1 MPQTQFISVKE
12 AAELLNCTPHY
23 IRKLLRENKIR
34 GGHIEGKKNFHVDPA
49 SLETYK
55 KSDDFT
61 NDINQLKQTL
71 PITIMDAVMDVEE
84 CFESDLIAYV
94 SAIGSPLS
102 SITHDDCIL
111 LDDLLNSLDPVYP
124 GTEGKKFKKITL
136 FLQSGGGIL
145 EAAIKFVDIITHYA
159 NHFDVI
165 VPMMAKSAATLISLS
180 AENLYMTPVSELGPV
195 DPIVQSPTNPGI
207 QVPARAIKDL
217 IKLYSREQKATD
229 TKERTDVDKILLKK
243 IEELDTYLLGSY
255 ESALVF
261 STNQIEERLKAKIKD
276 NPALLKE
283 AVYEFTEKHPS
294 HSFPITFHKLQ
305 EYGLGKMI
313 ESPANMNAVK
323 TLLAVYQA
331 FMAGNSIVKTI
342 GNRHMNR
349 NVIVQITNMSQVP
362 TKTAI

>member
-1 MPQTQFISVKE
+1 MSETKLISVKE
-12 AAELLNCTPHY
+12 AADQLNCTPHY

-34 GGHIEGKKNFHVDPA
+34 GGHVTGKKNLHVDPA
-49 SLETYK
+49 SLDAYK
-55 KSDDFT
+55 KTDDFT
-61 NDINQLKQTL
+61 NDINQLRQDM
-71 PITIMDAVMDVEE
+71 PITIMEAVEDVED
-84 CFESDLIAYV
+84 CFETDLIAHV
-94 SAIGSPLS
+94 SAIGNPLS
-102 SITHDDCIL
+102 SINHDDCII
-111 LDDLLNSLDPVYP
+111 LDDLLNSMEPKNP
-124 GTEGKKFKKITL
+124 GNDGKKFKKITL

-145 EAAIKFVDIITHYA
+145 EAAIKYVDIITHYA

-180 AENLYMTPVSELGPV
+180 AESLFMTPVSELGPV
-195 DPIVQSPTNPGI
+195 DPVVQSPTNPGI

-261 STNQIEERLKAKIKD
+261 STNQIEERLKAKIKG

-283 AVYEFTEKHPS
+283 AVFEFTEKHPS

-305 EYGLGKMI
+305 EYKLGTMI
-313 ESPANMNAVK
+313 PNDASMKAVK

-331 FMAGNSIVKTI
+331 FMAGNNIVKTN
-342 GNRHMNR
+342 GNRDMNR
-349 NVIVQITNMSQVP
+349 NVIVQAINMNQVP
-362 TKTAI
+362 TKTAL